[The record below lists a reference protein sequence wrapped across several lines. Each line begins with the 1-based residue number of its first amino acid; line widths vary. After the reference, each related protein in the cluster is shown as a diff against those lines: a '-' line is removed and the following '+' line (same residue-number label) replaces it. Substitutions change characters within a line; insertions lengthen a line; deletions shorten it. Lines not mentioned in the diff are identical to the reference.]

1 MIQKKKGNRGK
12 ITEEPEAQEGTATG
26 EGEAKNAEEIDD
38 INVDASLSDNSEADK
53 QIKQTQQDKK
63 KKRK

>member
-1 MIQKKKGNRGK
+1 MLQKKKGNRGK
-12 ITEEPEAQEGTATG
+12 INEEPEAAEGADAGDG
-26 EGEAKNAEEIDD
+26 EPKIDEAETMNI
-38 INVDASLSDNSEADK
+38 DASLSDNSEADK